1 MDGTMVLKLEGDL
14 RQDIVNG
21 SVHAHAYDMSA
32 QLPRTNESKP
42 APHSITL
49 VYMICHYIS
58 TSYMALMIAHVHL

>member
-49 VYMICHYIS
+49 VYIS